1 MTFVLP
7 FLGATAVLASFT
19 NMGAMAVKIEIL
31 TAALQALSVVLVLV
45 AIAAVFLY
53 LQNREPQPK

>member
-1 MTFVLP
+1 MPFVLP
-7 FLGATAVLASFT
+7 FMAATAVLASFT

-31 TAALQALSVVLVLV
+31 TAALQALSVVLALV